1 MAGEDNRVYGFRKLD
16 AEQLIQVLGSGKG
29 SDTLPPSTTS
39 ANYIAM
45 TPGGGIPARSGTT
58 ISKADCTV
66 YSATGGTLTSA
77 GITVPVYNLSTTAV
91 GASKYIV
98 AAWAGGVLVAVWED
112 C

>member
-16 AEQLIQVLGSGKG
+16 AEQLIQVLGEGKG
-29 SDTLPPSTTS
+29 NDTLPGRNRSV
-39 ANYIAM
+39 NYIAM
-45 TPGGGIPARSGTT
+45 TPGGGIAARSGTT
-58 ISKADCTV
+58 ISSADCAV
-66 YSATGGTLTSA
+66 YSGEGGTLTSA